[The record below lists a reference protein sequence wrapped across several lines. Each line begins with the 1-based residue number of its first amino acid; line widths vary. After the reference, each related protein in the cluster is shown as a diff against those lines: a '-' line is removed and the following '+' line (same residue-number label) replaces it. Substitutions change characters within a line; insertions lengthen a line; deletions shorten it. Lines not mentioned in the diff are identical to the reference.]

1 MSAGAPLPMVPGPPG
16 PCVSPPR
23 AGRVQLLDRNAP
35 RERRLRALVSREYKG
50 LSPAPRLVGP
60 DVWVPC
66 LVHGEPGGPAT
77 AGSTPA
83 CDVTYLRAFFAAQ
96 PDLDVVTFH
105 L

>member
-1 MSAGAPLPMVPGPPG
+1 MPAIIARTGNEPHLWQYAGYGKNISAA
-16 PCVSPPR
+16 
-23 AGRVQLLDRNAP
+23 AHAADW
-35 RERRLRALVSREYKG
+35 RRLRALVSREYKG

-83 CDVTYLRAFFAAQ
+83 CDVTYLSEFFAAQ